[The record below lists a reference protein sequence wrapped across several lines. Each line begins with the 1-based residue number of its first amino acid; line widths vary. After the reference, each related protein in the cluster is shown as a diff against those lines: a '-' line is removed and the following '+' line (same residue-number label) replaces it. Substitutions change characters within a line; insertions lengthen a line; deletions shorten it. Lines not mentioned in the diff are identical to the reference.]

1 MKSNYI
7 ITVSIFL
14 LFSCQGTSKDV
25 KETQNDSTQVSA
37 QEESMDMDQ
46 EETPDLN
53 KKDVP
58 VDDNLKVI
66 YTVGGEGRNV
76 DWAAIKKQEEAE
88 SEQGFFYHDCYQGV
102 QVLKASSTLAGQGKK
117 SYKASLINDNNPMT
131 AWVEGADGYGIGESF
146 EVKSAN
152 VNVIYNGYQSSIMNW
167 KNNSRVKKFKVYKD
181 NKPLCYLV
189 LTDEMGAQR
198 FELPMK
204 EDYDKVD
211 YDKPSTYKFEIVEV
225 YKGDKWDDVAISE
238 VDFVLCCFL
247 EGTEITSLTT
257 NTAIEKIVNL
267 QKVAAF
273 DIDKNKIFQSEVT
286 KVAKQVHLKML
297 TVSTATKT
305 IQLTPNHP
313 LYVKGYGFISLDRLR
328 YNKKMDDF
336 TGLIGS
342 VELLTWN
349 SDEKKQEYEK
359 IVNITIETGKFQTYS
374 ISQLTKGT
382 NFIANGFVTKTY

>member
-7 ITVSIFL
+7 IGASIFL

-25 KETQNDSTQVSA
+25 NETQNDSTQVSA
-37 QEESMDMDQ
+37 QEESIIIDQ
-46 EETPDLN
+46 KKTPDLN
-53 KKDVP
+53 KNEAQ
-58 VDDNLKVI
+58 VDDKLKVI
-66 YTVGGEGRNV
+66 YAVGGEGKNV
-76 DWAAIKKQEEAE
+76 DWTEIKKQEDAE

-102 QVLKASSTLAGQGKK
+102 EVLKASSTLVGQGKK
-117 SYKASLINDNNPMT
+117 SYKVSLINDNNPMT
-131 AWVEGADGYGIGESF
+131 AWVEGTDGYGISESF

-152 VNVIYNGYQSSIMNW
+152 VNVIYNGYQSSPANW

-198 FELPMK
+198 FELPVK
-204 EDYDKVD
+204 ADYDKED
-211 YDKPSTYKFEIVEV
+211 FDNPSTFKFEIVEV

-238 VDFVLCCFL
+238 IDFALCCFL
-247 EGTEITSLTT
+247 EGTEITSLTNST
-257 NTAIEKIVNL
+257 TIEKIVNM

-273 DIDKNKIFQSEVT
+273 DIDKNEIFQSEVT
-286 KVAKQVHLKML
+286 KVGKQVHVKML

-305 IQLTPNHP
+305 IQLTPDHP

-328 YNKKMDDF
+328 YKMKMSDF
-336 TGLIGS
+336 SSLIDS
-342 VELLTWN
+342 IELLTWN
-349 SDEKKQEYEK
+349 SDKQQQEYEK
-359 IVNITIETGKFQTYS
+359 ITSITIETGKFQTYS